1 LLAAEASIKSTAAA
15 NSEKVTSAV
24 NFPPATTLKM
34 APRSIT
40 ATQTCGNRA
49 PARAIAASISSPMR
63 EVSPA
68 DWAPWSLMS
77 AGAVVMLYTVTI
89 PRKMSG

>member
-1 LLAAEASIKSTAAA
+1 ME
-15 NSEKVTSAV
+15 
-24 NFPPATTLKM
+24 LKM
-34 APRSIT
+34 IRSLFLALGLYSFLLGVECLVIDKAVMAPGRS
-40 ATQTCGNRA
+40 G

-89 PRKMSG
+89 PKKMSG